1 VVDTVRVCYIQYSTC
16 RGTVDHA
23 TCPRVYEK
31 ISFYMSRKYI
41 CSGRGMAYENVLGV
55 KLERRSG
62 RLSSFERP
70 ERAHSDLVEP
80 MKTGDCR
87 CFARASISPT
97 YGVVGVQARLRRAVV
112 CLSTSS
118 RVLLFCLVIRLL
130 CAASSCIA
138 LPGQARWESLL
149 QLCSASRRNQR
160 KAQLY

>member
-1 VVDTVRVCYIQYSTC
+1 MLHSIFDLSRHRRSCNLSAPVREDIFLHVSQIHMLGSWD
-16 RGTVDHA
+16 G
-23 TCPRVYEK
+23 
-31 ISFYMSRKYI
+31 IRK
-41 CSGRGMAYENVLGV
+41 CVGV